1 VRFLTKSVVGLGF
14 KWRPATARKPYKG
27 SRLINLV
34 HLRGLKMKSLVS
46 LSLVAM
52 VALLATAGAIDLS
65 HAVVI
70 EQEATVTV
78 NIGINYG
85 NGTIEWYNG
94 TVPSGEFLL
103 NATMRV
109 ATVEFT
115 NYSGFTGPGLPGAF
129 VTSINGVAQN
139 PAANLYWTYWVY
151 NPQTQQYVMGQV
163 GAGSYAL
170 TSDQTVQWY
179 YQNTGSLTNPAL
191 QPYTTVSLDVRLDS
205 STNPPTAVM
214 SGAIYPV
221 PGGPVN
227 VTLEYSDTQ
236 GASYQQITEITSA
249 ADGTFSYSW
258 QLPGGGLFMIRADAQ
273 GVKSPAVSIGT
284 SSGVPGFPF
293 ESLLVGIALG
303 LWLGILGRKRRPRT
317 G

>member
-1 VRFLTKSVVGLGF
+1 MKPVVSF
-14 KWRPATARKPYKG
+14 C
-27 SRLINLV
+27 
-34 HLRGLKMKSLVS
+34 
-46 LSLVAM
+46 LVA
-52 VALLATAGAIDLS
+52 VLALSAAAGAIS
-65 HAVVI
+65 IIHATMI

-85 NGTIEWYNG
+85 NGTITWHNG
-94 TVPSGEFLL
+94 TIVPSGEFLL

-151 NPQTQQYVMGQV
+151 NPQTQQYEMGQV

-170 TSDQTVQWY
+170 TSHQTVQWY

-191 QPYTTVSLDVRLDS
+191 QPYTSVSLDVRLES
-205 STNPPTAVM
+205 STNPPTAIM
-214 SGAIYPV
+214 SGAIYPA

-236 GASYQQITEITSA
+236 GASYQKITQITSA

-258 QLPGGGLFMIRADAQ
+258 QLPSGGLFMIRADAQ

-303 LWLGILGRKRRPRT
+303 LWLGIVGRKRRPPT

>member
-1 VRFLTKSVVGLGF
+1 MKPVVSF
-14 KWRPATARKPYKG
+14 C
-27 SRLINLV
+27 
-34 HLRGLKMKSLVS
+34 
-46 LSLVAM
+46 LVAIL
-52 VALLATAGAIDLS
+52 ALSAAAGAIS
-65 HAVVI
+65 IIHATMI

-85 NGTIEWYNG
+85 NGTITWHNG
-94 TVPSGEFLL
+94 TVVPSGEFLL

-151 NPQTQQYVMGQV
+151 DPQTQQYVMGQV

-179 YQNTGSLTNPAL
+179 CQNTGSLTNPAL
-191 QPYTTVSLDVRLDS
+191 QPYTSVSLDVRLES
-205 STNPPTAVM
+205 STNPPTAII

-221 PGGPVN
+221 PSGPVN

-236 GASYQQITEITSA
+236 GASYQHITQITSA
-249 ADGTFSYSW
+249 TDGTFSYSW

-284 SSGVPGFPF
+284 SSGVPGFPL

-303 LWLGILGRKRRPRT
+303 LWLGILRRKRLRAWDDAS
-317 G
+317 

>member
-1 VRFLTKSVVGLGF
+1 
-14 KWRPATARKPYKG
+14 
-27 SRLINLV
+27 
-34 HLRGLKMKSLVS
+34 MKSLVS

-52 VALLATAGAIDLS
+52 LALLATAGATNLG
-65 HAVVI
+65 HAAVI

-85 NGTIEWYNG
+85 NGTITWHNG
-94 TVPSGEFLL
+94 TVVPSGEFLL

-115 NYSGFTGPGLPGAF
+115 IYQGGGLTGPGLPGAF
-129 VTSINGVAQN
+129 VTSINGVTQN
-139 PAANLYWTYWVY
+139 PAANLYWMYWVY

-170 TSDQTVQWY
+170 ASDQTVQWY

-191 QPYTTVSLDVRLDS
+191 QPYTSVSLDVHLDP
-205 STNPPTAVM
+205 STNPPTAIM

-221 PGGPVN
+221 PSGPVN

-236 GASYQQITEITSA
+236 GASYQQITRITSA
-249 ADGTFSYSW
+249 GDGTFSYSW
-258 QLPGGGLFMIRADAQ
+258 QLPGGGVFMIRADAQ
-273 GVKSPAVSIGT
+273 GVKSPAVSIGS